1 MDVEI
6 FRRTVKDR
14 RRGAS
19 WDLLKYM
26 AEGIKAVGDN
36 PIMVNENKTGSWTEN
51 EMEPTAKIGCMF
63 GYGGSKQMHHTKG
76 RRRDLVER
84 AKKKG
89 IYIITFDGG
98 ILSSFGNTITDPNHH
113 WRVALY
119 SPMNNGNFLSD
130 NSPPDRWEKM
140 KALWKIKYEP
150 WRKSNPEDPIL
161 FVLQP
166 KDNWSMNE
174 LDPIDWF
181 NDVYKKLRPLTKRKF
196 LIRPHPNHMA
206 AMENRKNEFPKNC
219 ELIIGQKFFS
229 GDEKKHYRFNFQ
241 EALNNCHAVITH
253 NSTASIDSCIRGI
266 PTFVTSDLAI
276 CWPVGNTV
284 LEDIENPK
292 YPDRTQ
298 WVYDLGYKQWTEKEI
313 KDGTVFKRF
322 KNKLFPLY
330 KANNE

>member
-19 WDLLKYM
+19 WELLQHM
-26 AEGIKAVGDN
+26 AKGIRACGDN
-36 PIMVNENKTGSWTEN
+36 PIMVNEHKTGDWTEN

-63 GYGGSKQMHHTKG
+63 GYGGSNQMHHTKG

-98 ILSSFGNTITDPNHH
+98 ILSSFGNTITHPKHH
-113 WRVALY
+113 WRVSLY

-130 NSPPDRWEKM
+130 NSPADRWEMM
-140 KALWKIKYEP
+140 KKLWNVKYEP
-150 WRKSNPEDPIL
+150 WRKSNAEDPIL

-174 LDPIDWF
+174 LDPVTWF
-181 NDVYKKLRPLTKRKF
+181 HNVYDKIRPLTKRQF

-206 AMENRKNEFPKNC
+206 QMIERKKEFPEDCK
-219 ELIIGQKFFS
+219 LIEGKAHWV
-229 GDEKKHYRFNFQ
+229 GDEKKYYRFNFQ
-241 EALNNCHAVITH
+241 EAITNVHAVITH
-253 NSTASIDSCIRGI
+253 NSTASIDSCVRGI
-266 PTFVTSDLAI
+266 PTFVTSDLAL
-276 CWPVGNTV
+276 CWPVANND
-284 LEDIENPK
+284 LSKIESPD
-292 YPDRTQ
+292 YPDRSQ
-298 WVYDLGYKQWTEKEI
+298 WVNDLGYKLWSIKEI
-313 KDGTVFKRF
+313 RDGTVYKRF
-322 KNKLFPLY
+322 KSKLGL
-330 KANNE
+330 

>member
-1 MDVEI
+1 MKVEI

-19 WDLLKYM
+19 WDLLKHM
-26 AEGIKAVGDN
+26 AEGIKSCGDE
-36 PIMVNENKTGSWTEN
+36 PVIVNENMTGQWQKD
-51 EMEPTAKIGCMF
+51 EMEPHTKIGCMF

-98 ILSSFGNTITDPNHH
+98 ILSSFGNTITNPNHH

-130 NSPPDRWEKM
+130 NSPPDRWERM
-140 KALWKIKYEP
+140 KKLWNIKYEP
-150 WRKSNPEDPIL
+150 WRRSNPDDPIL

-166 KDNWSMNE
+166 SDNWSMNE
-174 LDPIDWF
+174 LDPIEWF
-181 NDVYKKLRPLTKRKF
+181 KDVYKKIRPLTKRKF
-196 LIRPHPNHMA
+196 IVRPHPNHVA
-206 AMENRKNEFPKNC
+206 AMEKRMDEFPKDGV
-219 ELIIGQKFFS
+219 EVVIGQKFFS
-229 GDEKKHYRFNFQ
+229 GDEKKYYRFDFQ
-241 EALNNCHAVITH
+241 KAITNCHAVITH
-253 NSTASIDSCIRGI
+253 NSTASIDSCVRGI

-276 CWPVGNTV
+276 CWPVANKD
-284 LEDIENPK
+284 LSKIESPD
-292 YPDRTQ
+292 YPDRDQ

-313 KDGTVFKRF
+313 RNGTVFKRF
-322 KNKLFPLY
+322 KERLKL
-330 KANNE
+330 

>member
-19 WDLLKYM
+19 WELLQHM
-26 AEGIKAVGDN
+26 AEGIRTCGDN
-36 PIMVNENKTGSWTEN
+36 PIMVNETKIGEWTTN
-51 EMEPTAKIGCMF
+51 EMEPTAPIGCMF
-63 GYGGSKQMHHTKG
+63 GYGGTNQMHHTKG

-140 KALWKIKYEP
+140 RALWKIKYEP
-150 WRKSNPEDPIL
+150 WRKPTPAAPIL

-166 KDNWSMNE
+166 SDNWSMNE
-174 LDPIDWF
+174 LDPITWF
-181 NDVYKKLRPLTKRKF
+181 NDVYKKLRPLTERKF
-196 LIRPHPNHMA
+196 IVRPHPNHVV
-206 AMENRKNEFPKNC
+206 AMEQRMAEFPSDVKVV
-219 ELIIGQKFFS
+219 IGQKFFV
-229 GDEKKHYRFNFQ
+229 GDEKKYYRFNFQ
-241 EALNNCHAVITH
+241 DALNNCHAVVTH
-253 NSTASIDSCIRGI
+253 NSTASIDSCIRGL
-266 PTFVTSDLAI
+266 PTFVTSNLAI
-276 CWPVGNTV
+276 CWPVANTD
-284 LEDIENPK
+284 LLKIESPI

-298 WVYDLGYKQWTEKEI
+298 WVYDLGYKQWTEQEI
-313 KDGTVFKRF
+313 KNGTVLKRF
-322 KNKLFPLY
+322 KEKLGL
-330 KANNE
+330 

>member
-19 WDLLKYM
+19 WELLQHM
-26 AEGIKAVGDN
+26 AEGIRAWGDN
-36 PIMVNENKTGSWTEN
+36 PIMVNEHKTGDWSDN

-63 GYGGSKQMHHTKG
+63 GYGGTNQMHHTKG

-130 NSPPDRWEKM
+130 NSPPDRWEM
-140 KALWKIKYEP
+140 MRSLWKVKYEP
-150 WRKSNPEDPIL
+150 WRKPTPDAPIL

-181 NDVYKKLRPLTKRKF
+181 NNVYKKLRPLTKRKF

-206 AMENRKNEFPKNC
+206 AMENRKDEFPADC
-219 ELIIGQKFFS
+219 ELIIGQKFFK

-241 EALNNCHAVITH
+241 DALNTCHAVVTH
-253 NSTASIDSCIRGI
+253 NSTASIDSCIRGV

-276 CWPVGNTV
+276 CWPVANTD
-284 LEDIENPK
+284 LLKIESPI

-298 WVYDLGYKQWTEKEI
+298 WVYDLGYKQWTEQEI
-313 KDGTVFKRF
+313 KNGTVFKRF
-322 KNKLFPLY
+322 KERLKL
-330 KANNE
+330 